1 MTFFKAQKSVDE
13 QSIEKDSHVQ
23 VHIPPENIE
32 GVLPALIFKPWLQ
45 IICYGVF
52 YQSLALFFVLVG
64 M

>member
-32 GVLPALIFKPWLQ
+32 DALPAVKFKPWL
-45 IICYGVF
+45 
-52 YQSLALFFVLVG
+52 
-64 M
+64 